1 MSNLGTEREIAKY
14 FALSSVNLRPEACQ
28 VVLQKIEK
36 MTYTDEKREFLA
48 RFLKYF
54 KEWQS
59 LNQKS
64 SSINKQISAIQMDN
78 AILDLDTAHKIF
90 SSMNMS
96 NSKTRTYSPEK
107 TQKKSF
113 ASFKGMKKAA

>member
-1 MSNLGTEREIAKY
+1 
-14 FALSSVNLRPEACQ
+14 
-28 VVLQKIEK
+28 